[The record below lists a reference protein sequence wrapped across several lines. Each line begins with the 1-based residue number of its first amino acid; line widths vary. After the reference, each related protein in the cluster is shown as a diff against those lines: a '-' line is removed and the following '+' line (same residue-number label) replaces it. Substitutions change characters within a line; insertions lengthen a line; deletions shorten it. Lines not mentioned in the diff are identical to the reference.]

1 MSQPITHYFIARE
14 ALRNSD
20 LWHDYAP
27 YITLGTL
34 GPDLFYLCNPV
45 TAMGLNKLAKYSD
58 AVEDLDSKQ
67 KVYENLADAIHG
79 DQSFQVFLDMVSGAA
94 PNINSEDELIQR
106 RAKKQIAFAMGFYA
120 HVITDCV
127 IHPLVYRVAPDHWLE
142 HPEPGYSQHKTV
154 EASLDYNLS
163 QEASGNPGQEAQD
176 FVRQCAEPGNGKQL
190 DEAVRTPFMQALR
203 SCYPE
208 ILARTPTFERSE
220 TEDRHP
226 LNQAYSDTKHIV
238 NYLYEAGKILQK
250 PWRLHIPVLSD
261 KVESIGAMLDS
272 RTEPYITR
280 GQHLAWRESG
290 VSASLTRNAFDLID
304 LAIAGVRCLKQ
315 AVEAYLK
322 NPDEKSLQDI
332 LIQAAVAQN
341 IPYFQESFNL
351 DTGLPSRLNAELGLK
366 ASGEEWYDYGIEDI
380 DAVYSA
386 LAKCNEEVR

>member
-14 ALRNSD
+14 ALRNSV
-20 LWHDYAP
+20 LWDEYAP

-45 TAMGLNKLAKYSD
+45 IALGLSKLAKHSQTMEELD
-58 AVEDLDSKQ
+58 AKQ
-67 KVYENLADAIHG
+67 KVYDNPADAIHG
-79 DQSFQVFLDMVSGAA
+79 DHSFQVFLNIVSGAA
-94 PNINSEDELIQR
+94 QNINSNDELVQR

-127 IHPLVYRVAPDHWLE
+127 IHPLVYRVAGDHWLE

-176 FVRQCAEPGNGKQL
+176 FVNQCAEPGNGKQL
-190 DEAVRTPFMQALR
+190 DEAVRASFMQALH

-208 ILARTPTFERSE
+208 IVESTPAFERSE
-220 TEDRHP
+220 TDDLHP

-238 NYLYEAGKILQK
+238 RYLYEAGKILQK
-250 PWRLHIPVLSD
+250 PWRLHIPFLSD
-261 KVESIGAMLDS
+261 KVKSIGAELDS

-280 GQHLAWRESG
+280 GQRLAWRESG
-290 VSASLTRNAFDLID
+290 ASVSLSQNGLELID
-304 LAIAGVRCLKQ
+304 LAVAGVRCLNQ

-332 LIQAAVAQN
+332 LTQAAVAQN
-341 IPYFQESFNL
+341 IPYLQESFNL
-351 DTGLPSRLNAELGLK
+351 DTGLSSRLNVELGLK
-366 ASGEEWYDYGIEDI
+366 ASGEEWYDYGVDDIE
-380 DAVYSA
+380 ALYSA